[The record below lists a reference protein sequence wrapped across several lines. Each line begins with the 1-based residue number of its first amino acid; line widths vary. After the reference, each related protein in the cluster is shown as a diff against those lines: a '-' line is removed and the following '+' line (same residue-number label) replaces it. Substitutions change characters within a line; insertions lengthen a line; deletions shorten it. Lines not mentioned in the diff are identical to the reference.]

1 MVYLY
6 SQQEHILRTVISK
19 ILSTVYIYICI
30 FVSKQINTHNLNDFS
45 CMLPGLN
52 YKEVTLYIMDICT
65 ASQSQCRTRQCIQT
79 SSICDGK
86 ADCLDKSDE
95 GSSFCSEY
103 LFIFIYIYLFIRQIC
118 SIFDLQIMIVY
129 LKFMI
134 M

>member
-1 MVYLY
+1 
-6 SQQEHILRTVISK
+6 
-19 ILSTVYIYICI
+19 
-30 FVSKQINTHNLNDFS
+30 
-45 CMLPGLN
+45 MLPGLN

-103 LFIFIYIYLFIRQIC
+103 LLIFYIYLFIRQIC